1 MQSLVLPPPA
11 RQALAQAA
19 LTYRYGENISRH
31 HRDIL
36 THDAGGL
43 R

>member
-1 MQSLVLPPPA
+1 MQSLSA
-11 RQALAQAA
+11 ATGTQALAQAA